1 MFLTILQIL
10 WKKSDLAWTKP
21 IDIHA
26 FMISRCLMRVKD
38 KWRGWRSLADFR
50 ATFVSSKYNAVE
62 RPLTVTF
69 LQRQAFP
76 VPNMTVVETFDLC
89 LFYWKI
95 LRHVVNLVLRHVLAI
110 AVTPTL
116 FLSTRTYTLPYSWI
130 HHKSGIVF
138 KDYEISLTRFRFV
151 QFSIRAFFP
160 RSVSSKFIKLC
171 MGTPCWC

>member
-76 VPNMTVVETFDLC
+76 VPNMTVVETFDC
-89 LFYWKI
+89 
-95 LRHVVNLVLRHVLAI
+95 N
-110 AVTPTL
+110 L
-116 FLSTRTYTLPYSWI
+116 FLVPFLLKNITPCCKSRSPSRFGNSGFSHSFSFHAYTLPYSWI
-130 HHKSGIVF
+130 HHESGILF
-138 KDYEISLTRFRFV
+138 KDYETK
-151 QFSIRAFFP
+151 QY
-160 RSVSSKFIKLC
+160 
-171 MGTPCWC
+171 